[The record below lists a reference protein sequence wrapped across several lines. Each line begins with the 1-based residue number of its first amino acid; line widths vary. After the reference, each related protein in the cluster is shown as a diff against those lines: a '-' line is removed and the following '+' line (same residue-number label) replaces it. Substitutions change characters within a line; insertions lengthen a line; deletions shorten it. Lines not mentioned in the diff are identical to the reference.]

1 MPKVNIKI
9 TRPIFIGGV
18 TKKEGET
25 VEVEKNFA
33 IELVSV
39 NAAEYVKEAETKSD
53 DELNIL
59 KTKAGT
65 LGVKYTK
72 KTTLGELTA
81 LVQAKEESVALD
93 ALKVK
98 ADELKVA
105 YDEDVTVEALTKLIE
120 DAENEE

>member
-1 MPKVNIKI
+1 MKIKI
-9 TRPIFIGGV
+9 TRSIFIDGV
-18 TKKEGET
+18 TKNVGDI

-72 KTTLGELTA
+72 KTTLEELTA
-81 LVQAKEESVALD
+81 LVQAKEESIALD

-105 YDEDVTVEALTKLIE
+105 YDENVTVEMLTKLIE
-120 DAENEE
+120 DAENKE